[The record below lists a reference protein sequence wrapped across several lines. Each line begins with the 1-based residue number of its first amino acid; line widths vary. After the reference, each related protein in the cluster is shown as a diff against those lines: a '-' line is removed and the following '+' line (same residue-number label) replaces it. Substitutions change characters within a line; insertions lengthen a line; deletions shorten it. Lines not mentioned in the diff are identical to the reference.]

1 MAKSPCVTRTTYAF
15 GKDRKSG
22 LSFLTLGLLSISSYR
37 KACALEGNS
46 LMNAILDRSWRRDQ
60 GGASE
65 SSEFADVTC
74 GMGSCSHTP
83 KHVSSVTEDFFP
95 WSDVILSIL
104 HHYNEAFKQADQ
116 LVYTQ
121 D

>member
-1 MAKSPCVTRTTYAF
+1 MAKSPCVTKTTYTT

-22 LSFLTLGLLSISSYR
+22 LSFLILGLLSISLHR
-37 KACALEGNS
+37 KACALEGSS
-46 LMNAILDRSWRRDQ
+46 LMNAVSDRSWRRDQ
-60 GGASE
+60 GDASE
-65 SSEFADVTC
+65 SSKFADATC
-74 GMGSCSHTP
+74 GMGSGSHAP
-83 KHVSSVTEDFFP
+83 KYASSGDRDFFL
-95 WSDVILSIL
+95 WSDAILSVL